1 MLSIDTNVIIGLLAL
16 GVLGLVAML
25 ALSLMWRKNSALDT
39 KKYRAVWEKIEQA
52 VDRSNPLTYQMAVL
66 SADKLLDKALRDSG
80 VSGETMGERL
90 KSAKNRFSKIND
102 VWFAHKVRNR
112 IAHEPEMKLNY
123 PTTKRVLAIF
133 KKALKELGA
142 L

>member
-1 MLSIDTNVIIGLLAL
+1 MLNVDTNVILGLLAL
-16 GVLGLVAML
+16 GALGLVVIL
-25 ALSLMWRKNSALDT
+25 VLNLMWRKNSGFDV
-39 KKYRAVWEKIEQA
+39 KKYRAVWDKIEKA
-52 VDRSNPLTYQMAVL
+52 VDRENPLTYQMAVL

-90 KSAKNRFSKIND
+90 KSSKNRFSKID
-102 VWFAHKVRNR
+102 DIWFAHKVRNR

-123 PTTKRVLAIF
+123 PTTRRILAIF